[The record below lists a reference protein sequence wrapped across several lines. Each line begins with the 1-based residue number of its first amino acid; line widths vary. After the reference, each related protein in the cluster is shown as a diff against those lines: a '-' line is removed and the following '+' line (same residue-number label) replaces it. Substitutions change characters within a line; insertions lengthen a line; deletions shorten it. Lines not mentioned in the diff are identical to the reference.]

1 MFLQE
6 KMHAHPSTLSSW
18 LLCCGMA
25 SSHIT
30 SWQVEGKKMRTVAD
44 FIFLG
49 SKIAEDCDCS
59 HKVKWRLLLGRK
71 AMTNLDSI
79 FKSRDITLPTKGTY
93 SQSCGFSSSHV
104 RMWELDHKRGW
115 VLKNWCFWTVVLEK
129 TLESLGQQG
138 HQASQSQRRST
149 LNIHWQNWCWS
160 CSTLDICC
168 KEPTHW
174 KRPWCW
180 ERLRQEQKGATEW
193 DGWMA
198 SSTQWTWVWANSGC
212 WWGTGRPGVLQSFGS
227 QRVGHN

>member
-59 HKVKWRLLLGRK
+59 RKVKWRLLLGRK

-149 LNIHWQNWCWS
+149 LNIHWKDWCWS
-160 CSTLDICC
+160 WTPTFWPHDANSWLIGKCLDAG
-168 KEPTHW
+168 KDWGQEEKGKTEDEMAEWHHW
-174 KRPWCW
+174 
-180 ERLRQEQKGATEW
+180 LNGQEFW
-193 DGWMA
+193 A
-198 SSTQWTWVWANSGC
+198 SS
-212 WWGTGRPGVLQSFGS
+212 GR
-227 QRVGHN
+227 